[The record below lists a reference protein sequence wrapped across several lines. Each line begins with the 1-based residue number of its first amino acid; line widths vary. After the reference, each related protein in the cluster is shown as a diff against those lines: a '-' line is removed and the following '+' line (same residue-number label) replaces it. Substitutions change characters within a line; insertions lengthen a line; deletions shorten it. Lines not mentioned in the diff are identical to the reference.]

1 MRSAL
6 KPPALMTPVVV
17 VVVEGDMVLDGIGST
32 APLAATHRTTRLA
45 SGE

>member
-17 VVVEGDMVLDGIGST
+17 VGDMVLDGIGST
-32 APLAATHRTTRLA
+32 VPLAATHRTTRLA

>member
-17 VVVEGDMVLDGIGST
+17 VEGDMVLDGIGST
-32 APLAATHRTTRLA
+32 VPLAATHRTTRLA